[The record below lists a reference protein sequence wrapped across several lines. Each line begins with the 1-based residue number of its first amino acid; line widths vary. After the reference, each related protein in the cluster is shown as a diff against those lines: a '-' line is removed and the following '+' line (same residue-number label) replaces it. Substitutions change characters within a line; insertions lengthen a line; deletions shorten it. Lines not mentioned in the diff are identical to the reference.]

1 MVQCGD
7 LLLMQVLLDF
17 RVQLLNEGSE
27 NFLITGVHN
36 IALSPEELVQVFLY
50 IFRLLLHLIEVS
62 PVFEVSTPQC
72 IFPEPELLKLVP
84 GVDQR

>member
-1 MVQCGD
+1 VVQCRD

-17 RVQLLNEGSE
+17 RVQPFNEGSE

-36 IALSPEELVQVFLY
+36 IALSPEEFFQVSFHVLS
-50 IFRLLLHLIEVS
+50 FLLHLIEVS